1 MTKIQELIDTLKTFF
16 GEEESNTQNLYAE
29 LEGLEKDE
37 REKAPA
43 IRAEL
48 AKAKAHKKF
57 ILTAQAQL
65 IQYKISK
72 GE

>member
-1 MTKIQELIDTLKTFF
+1 MKIQDLIDELSTLFN
-16 GEEESNTQNLYAE
+16 EEENNTQSLYSE

-37 REKAPA
+37 KEKAPA

-48 AKAKAHKKF
+48 AKRKSHKKF
-57 ILTAQAQL
+57 ILAAQAQL
-65 IQYKISK
+65 IQYKISR